1 MSGRRDRGVSTALG
15 YVLTLGITALLISG
29 LLIGVTGV
37 VDDRRT
43 QTDRAT
49 MEIVGQRIAANLM
62 SADRLAETDPE
73 QLVVAVDLPN
83 RLSQSGYTVE
93 VNGSAEQLTLRV
105 DGGRASATVSF
116 VNTTTVRDGTVRGGD
131 LRIVLTPADELEVQR
146 A

>member
-29 LLIGVTGV
+29 LLIAVTGV

-49 MEIVGQRIAANLM
+49 MEVVGQRIAANLM

-73 QLVVAVDLPN
+73 ELVVVVDLPA
-83 RLSQSGYTVE
+83 RLTQRGYTVE
-93 VNGSAEQLTLRV
+93 VDGSAGQIALRV
-105 DGGRASATVSF
+105 DGGQASATVSF
-116 VNTTTVRDGTVRGGD
+116 ANSTAVQDGTVRGGD
-131 LRIVLTPADELEVQR
+131 LQIVLTPADELEVQR

>member
-116 VNTTTVRDGTVRGGD
+116 VTTTTVRDGTVRGGD
-131 LRIVLTPADELEVQR
+131 LRIVLTTDELEVQR

>member
-116 VNTTTVRDGTVRGGD
+116 VTTTTVRDGTVRGGN